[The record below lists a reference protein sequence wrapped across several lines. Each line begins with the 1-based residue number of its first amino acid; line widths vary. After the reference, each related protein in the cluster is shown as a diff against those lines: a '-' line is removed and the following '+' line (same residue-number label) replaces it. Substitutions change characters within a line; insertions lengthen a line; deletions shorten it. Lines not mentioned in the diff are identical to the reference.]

1 MNAASKLSVAC
12 ALAVGCAACTIEHE
26 PGIAGLFDASLDGSG
41 VEPDAP
47 LEDNAVPDV
56 DAAQQPDGSLGI
68 GNPCTSDSDCVTGT
82 CILNVNYAGGY
93 CTIRNCVPT
102 TGEGCPPDT
111 VCRGR
116 GGVMSTMC
124 FARCPSAQPC
134 RTGYRCCD
142 LDAATGNY
150 CVPVNSTAC
159 Y

>member
-68 GNPCTSDSDCVTGT
+68 GNPCTADSDRVTGT
-82 CILNVNYAGGY
+82 FILNVN
-93 CTIRNCVPT
+93 
-102 TGEGCPPDT
+102 
-111 VCRGR
+111 
-116 GGVMSTMC
+116 
-124 FARCPSAQPC
+124 
-134 RTGYRCCD
+134 
-142 LDAATGNY
+142 
-150 CVPVNSTAC
+150 
-159 Y
+159 